1 MTTQASTMNSPPEHH
16 HLRKPTYRLVLVLAS
31 LAAIVIAVGPAH
43 GQYPSRPIRF
53 IVPFPP
59 GGTADVVGRI
69 VGNQLSQVLGQTI
82 IIDNRPGADGVIAA
96 EITMKAPPDGHTI
109 FMGTNS
115 PMSAVPS
122 FRKKPP
128 YDPIAHFTPIASLGR
143 PVFFLFVNP
152 SVPARSV
159 DELVQYA
166 RANPGKLAY
175 GTGNTTAIVAT
186 AQLRMIAGLDITH
199 VPYKGDA
206 PTTADLMAGRLQLAF
221 MATVPG
227 YQQAR
232 EGKLRIL
239 ATLLTQRSALAP
251 EAPTMAEVGFPGV
264 SVFPWVAV
272 FGPANMPAPVV
283 QRLSRE
289 FNAITGR
296 PDISEQLN
304 KLGFVPVGSSPAE
317 LGELVRTQLEA
328 WRRAVREAGIP
339 QD

>member
-1 MTTQASTMNSPPEHH
+1 M
-16 HLRKPTYRLVLVLAS
+16 YRLALVFASFAAS
-31 LAAIVIAVGPAH
+31 LIAVDPAH
-43 GQYPSRPIRF
+43 GQYPSRPVRF
-53 IVPFPP
+53 IVPFPA

-69 VGNQLSQVLGQTI
+69 IAIPLTQALGQPV

-96 EITMKAPPDGHTI
+96 EITMKAQPDGYTI

-128 YDPIAHFTPIASLGR
+128 YDPTTHFTPITSLGR
-143 PVFFLFVNP
+143 PVFFLYVHP

-166 RANPGKLAY
+166 RANPGKVAY

-186 AQLRMIAGLDITH
+186 AQLKLLAGLDITH

-206 PTTADLMAGRLQLAF
+206 PTTADLIGGRLQMAF

-251 EAPTMAEVGFPGV
+251 DAPTMAEVGFPGV
-264 SVFPWVAV
+264 SVFPWIAV
-272 FGPANMPAPVV
+272 FGPAHMPANLV
-283 QRLSRE
+283 QRLARE
-289 FNAITGR
+289 FNAIIGR
-296 PDISEQLN
+296 ADISEQLN

-317 LGELVRTQLEA
+317 LGELVKTQLDA

>member
-1 MTTQASTMNSPPEHH
+1 MNRFADTIGGGKHIHS
-16 HLRKPTYRLVLVLAS
+16 LALVLAAFAAS
-31 LAAIVIAVGPAH
+31 LIAFDAAH

-69 VGNQLSQVLGQTI
+69 VAMPLTLAPGQSVI
-82 IIDNRPGADGVIAA
+82 VDNRPGADGVIAA
-96 EITMKAPPDGHTI
+96 EITMKAQPDGHTI

-128 YDPIAHFTPIASLGR
+128 YDPVAHFTPIASLGR
-143 PVFFLFVNP
+143 PVFFLFVHP

-159 DELVQYA
+159 DDLVKYA
-166 RANPGKLAY
+166 RANPGKIAY

-186 AQLRMIAGLDITH
+186 AQLKMIAGLDITH

-206 PTTADLMAGRLQLAF
+206 PTTADLSAGRLQMAF

-239 ATLLTQRSALAP
+239 ATLLAQRSPLAP
-251 EAPTMAEVGFPGV
+251 DAPTMAEAGLPGV

-272 FGPANMPAPVV
+272 FGPAHMPAGLV

-289 FNAITGR
+289 
-296 PDISEQLN
+296 
-304 KLGFVPVGSSPAE
+304 
-317 LGELVRTQLEA
+317 
-328 WRRAVREAGIP
+328 
-339 QD
+339 

>member
-1 MTTQASTMNSPPEHH
+1 M
-16 HLRKPTYRLVLVLAS
+16 YRLALVFASFAAS
-31 LAAIVIAVGPAH
+31 LIAVDPAH
-43 GQYPSRPIRF
+43 GQYPSRPVRF
-53 IVPFPP
+53 IVPFPA

-69 VGNQLSQVLGQTI
+69 IAIRLTQALGQPV

-96 EITMKAPPDGHTI
+96 EITMKAQPDGYTI

-128 YDPIAHFTPIASLGR
+128 YDPTTHFTPITSLGR
-143 PVFFLFVNP
+143 PVFFLYVHP

-166 RANPGKLAY
+166 RANPGKVAY

-186 AQLRMIAGLDITH
+186 AQLKLLAGLDITH

-206 PTTADLMAGRLQLAF
+206 PTTADLIGGRLQMAF

-232 EGKLRIL
+232 EGRLRIL
-239 ATLLTQRSALAP
+239 ATLLTQRSTLAP
-251 EAPTMAEVGFPGV
+251 DAPTMAEVGFPGV
-264 SVFPWVAV
+264 SVFPWIAV
-272 FGPANMPAPVV
+272 FGPANMPANLV
-283 QRLSRE
+283 QRLARE
-289 FNAITGR
+289 FNAIIGR
-296 PDISEQLN
+296 ADISEQLN

-317 LGELVRTQLEA
+317 LGELVKTQLDA

>member
-1 MTTQASTMNSPPEHH
+1 M
-16 HLRKPTYRLVLVLAS
+16 YRFALVFAALAS
-31 LAAIVIAVGPAH
+31 SLIAIDPAH
-43 GQYPSRPIRF
+43 GQYPSRPVRF
-53 IVPFPP
+53 IVPFPA

-69 VGNQLSQVLGQTI
+69 VGAHLTQALGQTV

-96 EITMKAPPDGHTI
+96 EITIKAQPDGYTI

-128 YDPIAHFTPIASLGR
+128 YDPITRFTPIASLGR
-143 PVFFLFVNP
+143 PVFFLYVHP

-159 DELVQYA
+159 EELVQYA
-166 RANPGKLAY
+166 RANPGKIAY

-186 AQLRMIAGLDITH
+186 AQLKLLAGLDITH

-206 PTTADLMAGRLQLAF
+206 PTTADLIAGRLQMAF

-232 EGKLRIL
+232 EGRLRIV
-239 ATLLTQRSALAP
+239 ATLLSQRSALAP
-251 EAPTMAEVGFPGV
+251 DAPTMTEVGFSGV
-264 SVFPWVAV
+264 SVFPWIAV
-272 FGPANMPAPVV
+272 FGPANMPPPLV

-289 FNAITGR
+289 INTIVGR
-296 PDISEQLN
+296 ADISEQLN

-317 LGELVRTQLEA
+317 LGELVRTQLDA

>member
-1 MTTQASTMNSPPEHH
+1 M
-16 HLRKPTYRLVLVLAS
+16 YRLALVFASFAAS
-31 LAAIVIAVGPAH
+31 LIAVDPAH
-43 GQYPSRPIRF
+43 GQYPSRPVRF
-53 IVPFPP
+53 IVPFPA

-69 VGNQLSQVLGQTI
+69 IAIPLTQALGQPV

-96 EITMKAPPDGHTI
+96 EITMKAQPDGYTI

-128 YDPIAHFTPIASLGR
+128 YDPTTRFTPIASLGR
-143 PVFFLFVNP
+143 PVFFLYVHP

-166 RANPGKLAY
+166 RANPGKVAY

-186 AQLRMIAGLDITH
+186 AQLKLLAGLDITH

-206 PTTADLMAGRLQLAF
+206 PTTADLIGGRLQMAF

-239 ATLLTQRSALAP
+239 ATLLTQRSTLAP
-251 EAPTMAEVGFPGV
+251 DAPTMAEVGFPGV
-264 SVFPWVAV
+264 SVFPWIAV
-272 FGPANMPAPVV
+272 FGPANMPASLV
-283 QRLSRE
+283 QRLARE
-289 FNAITGR
+289 FNAIIGR
-296 PDISEQLN
+296 ADISEQLN

-317 LGELVRTQLEA
+317 LGELVKTQLDA

>member
-1 MTTQASTMNSPPEHH
+1 M
-16 HLRKPTYRLVLVLAS
+16 YRLALVFASIAAS
-31 LAAIVIAVGPAH
+31 LIAVDPAH
-43 GQYPSRPIRF
+43 GQYPSRPVRF
-53 IVPFPP
+53 IVPFPA

-69 VGNQLSQVLGQTI
+69 IAIRLTQALGQPV

-96 EITMKAPPDGHTI
+96 EITMKAQPDGYTI

-128 YDPIAHFTPIASLGR
+128 YDPTTHFTPITSLGR
-143 PVFFLFVNP
+143 PVFFLYVHP

-166 RANPGKLAY
+166 RANPGKVAY

-186 AQLRMIAGLDITH
+186 AQLKLLAGLDITH

-206 PTTADLMAGRLQLAF
+206 PTTADLIGGRLQMAF

-239 ATLLTQRSALAP
+239 ATLLTQRSTLAP
-251 EAPTMAEVGFPGV
+251 DAPTMAEVGFPGV
-264 SVFPWVAV
+264 SVFPWIAV
-272 FGPANMPAPVV
+272 FGPAHMPANLV
-283 QRLSRE
+283 QRLARE
-289 FNAITGR
+289 FNAIIGR
-296 PDISEQLN
+296 ADISEQLN

-317 LGELVRTQLEA
+317 LGELVKTQLDA
-328 WRRAVREAGIP
+328 WRHAVREAGIP

>member
-1 MTTQASTMNSPPEHH
+1 M
-16 HLRKPTYRLVLVLAS
+16 YRLALVFASIAAS
-31 LAAIVIAVGPAH
+31 LIAVDPAH
-43 GQYPSRPIRF
+43 GQYPSRPVRF
-53 IVPFPP
+53 IVPFPA

-69 VGNQLSQVLGQTI
+69 VGNQLTQALGQTVL
-82 IIDNRPGADGVIAA
+82 IDNRPGADGVIAA
-96 EITMKAPPDGHTI
+96 EITMKAQPDGYTI

-128 YDPIAHFTPIASLGR
+128 YDPITGFTPIASLGR
-143 PVFFLFVNP
+143 PVFFLYVHP

-166 RANPGKLAY
+166 RANPGKIAY

-186 AQLRMIAGLDITH
+186 AQLKLLAGLDITH

-206 PTTADLMAGRLQLAF
+206 PTTADLIGGRLQMAF

-239 ATLLTQRSALAP
+239 ATLLTQRSTLAP
-251 EAPTMAEVGFPGV
+251 DAPTMAEVGFPGV
-264 SVFPWVAV
+264 SVFPWIAV
-272 FGPANMPAPVV
+272 FGPANMPANLV
-283 QRLSRE
+283 QRLARE
-289 FNAITGR
+289 FNAIIGR
-296 PDISEQLN
+296 ADISEQLN

-317 LGELVRTQLEA
+317 LGELVKTQLDA
-328 WRRAVREAGIP
+328 WRHAVREAGIP

>member
-1 MTTQASTMNSPPEHH
+1 M
-16 HLRKPTYRLVLVLAS
+16 YRLALVFASFAAS
-31 LAAIVIAVGPAH
+31 LIAIDPAH
-43 GQYPSRPIRF
+43 GQYPSRPVRF
-53 IVPFPP
+53 IVPFPA

-69 VGNQLSQVLGQTI
+69 IAIPLTQALGQPV

-96 EITMKAPPDGHTI
+96 EITMKAQPDGYTI

-128 YDPIAHFTPIASLGR
+128 YDPTTHFTPIASLGR
-143 PVFFLFVNP
+143 PVFFLYVHP

-166 RANPGKLAY
+166 RANPGKVAY

-186 AQLRMIAGLDITH
+186 AQLKLLAGLDITH

-206 PTTADLMAGRLQLAF
+206 PTTADLIGGRLQMAF

-232 EGKLRIL
+232 EGRLRIL

-251 EAPTMAEVGFPGV
+251 DAPTMAEVGFPGV
-264 SVFPWVAV
+264 SVFPWIAV
-272 FGPANMPAPVV
+272 FGPANMPANLV
-283 QRLSRE
+283 QRLARE
-289 FNAITGR
+289 FNAIIGR
-296 PDISEQLN
+296 ADISEQLN

-317 LGELVRTQLEA
+317 LGELVKTQLDA

>member
-1 MTTQASTMNSPPEHH
+1 M
-16 HLRKPTYRLVLVLAS
+16 YRLALVFASFAAS
-31 LAAIVIAVGPAH
+31 LIAVDPAH
-43 GQYPSRPIRF
+43 GQYPSRPVRF
-53 IVPFPP
+53 IVPFPA

-69 VGNQLSQVLGQTI
+69 IAIPLTQALGQPV

-96 EITMKAPPDGHTI
+96 EITMKAQPDGYTI

-128 YDPIAHFTPIASLGR
+128 YDPTTHFTPIASLGR
-143 PVFFLFVNP
+143 PVFFLYVHP

-166 RANPGKLAY
+166 RANPGKVAY

-186 AQLRMIAGLDITH
+186 AQLKLLAGLDITH

-206 PTTADLMAGRLQLAF
+206 PTTADLIGGRLQMAF

-239 ATLLTQRSALAP
+239 ATLLTQRSTLAP
-251 EAPTMAEVGFPGV
+251 DAPTMAEVGFPGV
-264 SVFPWVAV
+264 SVFPWIAV
-272 FGPANMPAPVV
+272 FGPANMPANLV
-283 QRLSRE
+283 QRLARE
-289 FNAITGR
+289 FNAIIGR
-296 PDISEQLN
+296 ADISEQLN

-317 LGELVRTQLEA
+317 LGELVKTQLDA

>member
-1 MTTQASTMNSPPEHH
+1 M
-16 HLRKPTYRLVLVLAS
+16 YRLALVFASIAAS
-31 LAAIVIAVGPAH
+31 LIAVDPAH
-43 GQYPSRPIRF
+43 GQYPSRPVRF
-53 IVPFPP
+53 IVPFPA

-69 VGNQLSQVLGQTI
+69 IAIRLTQALGQPV

-96 EITMKAPPDGHTI
+96 EITMKAQPDGYTI

-128 YDPIAHFTPIASLGR
+128 YDPTTHFTPITSLGR
-143 PVFFLFVNP
+143 PVFFLYVHP

-166 RANPGKLAY
+166 RANPGKIAY

-186 AQLRMIAGLDITH
+186 AQLKLLAGLDITH

-206 PTTADLMAGRLQLAF
+206 PTTADLIGGRLQMAF

-239 ATLLTQRSALAP
+239 ATLLTQRSTLAP
-251 EAPTMAEVGFPGV
+251 DAPTMAEVGFPGV
-264 SVFPWVAV
+264 SVFPWIAV
-272 FGPANMPAPVV
+272 FGPANMPANLV
-283 QRLSRE
+283 QRLARE
-289 FNAITGR
+289 FNAIIGR
-296 PDISEQLN
+296 ADISEQLN

-317 LGELVRTQLEA
+317 LGELVKTQLDA